1 MLLNYL
7 YLYCRFTHK
16 IIFKMRLVYSTVIA
30 TFLFASFVASVP
42 RDYDQQNR
50 TTSTHGSL
58 GSRKE
63 LPQKTPSD
71 IAKDI
76 KESAY
81 DVKDWAENNY
91 FIRAAKDAVQP
102 VHTWVKDTANTLK
115 DKSFRDMFEDS
126 KTVARRLDENVGEW
140 LDTKSSNVEE
150 FKK

>member
-1 MLLNYL
+1 
-7 YLYCRFTHK
+7 FTHK

-50 TTSTHGSL
+50 TL
-58 GSRKE
+58 
-63 LPQKTPSD
+63 L
-71 IAKDI
+71 
-76 KESAY
+76 
-81 DVKDWAENNY
+81 
-91 FIRAAKDAVQP
+91 
-102 VHTWVKDTANTLK
+102 NTLK

>member
-1 MLLNYL
+1 
-7 YLYCRFTHK
+7 
-16 IIFKMRLVYSTVIA
+16 MRLVYSTVIA

-42 RDYDQQNR
+42 RDYEQQNSELINDSR
-50 TTSTHGSL
+50 TFTALKNYFDPWFTWIK
-58 GSRKE
+58 KE

-76 KESAY
+76 KETAY

-126 KTVARRLDENVGEW
+126 KTVAKRLDQNVGEW
-140 LDTKSSNVEE
+140 LDTKASNVEE